1 MPQASKTFRIFV
13 SSTFS
18 DLKAERNALQE
29 HVFPRLRELCAQH
42 GCMFQAIDLRWGI
55 RNEAALDQQTMMIC
69 LEEIARCQKV
79 TPRPNFIVL
88 LGDRYGWR
96 PLPAETPAAEFEEIL
111 DGIESRIDL
120 NLLKRWYRRDDNA
133 VPAAYL
139 LQPRDGEYESPSK
152 WESIEHQLRTIL
164 LDGIEK
170 VALLETETLKYIRS
184 ATEQE
189 IISGLFNVPD
199 AHQHVFCF
207 FRKIIDFEHLSA
219 LGDIGRDFCDSFEPH
234 GPGHGYLLDLKR
246 RLRRKLGRNIHEY
259 DAEWSKGRLSQAHI
273 GTLPASL
280 DECLNLN
287 TDGRRS
293 PSLCEDVWRQLSRV
307 ILDEIARLK
316 DQDALESEASEHA
329 AFGAERT
336 KHFVGRED
344 FLQKATGYLGGA
356 SGEPLVVFGASGS
369 GKSAFMARAASD
381 ARRRFPNAVVVTRFI
396 GATPAS
402 SDGQALL
409 AGVCQEISRRV
420 EPGAGETSVDLENL
434 SEELLKRLSLAT
446 RDKPIIVF
454 LDALDQ
460 LSSAYNAR
468 SLRWLPSSLPAGAR
482 VVISTTPGDCL
493 TALEKKVSRDSLTEL
508 QPMSLDDGGKLLDR
522 WLKDAGRTL
531 QPGQRQDVLE
541 GFARNGLPLYLKLAF
556 E

>member
-207 FRKIIDFEHLSA
+207 F
-219 LGDIGRDFCDSFEPH
+219 
-234 GPGHGYLLDLKR
+234 
-246 RLRRKLGRNIHEY
+246 
-259 DAEWSKGRLSQAHI
+259 
-273 GTLPASL
+273 
-280 DECLNLN
+280 
-287 TDGRRS
+287 
-293 PSLCEDVWRQLSRV
+293 
-307 ILDEIARLK
+307 
-316 DQDALESEASEHA
+316 
-329 AFGAERT
+329 
-336 KHFVGRED
+336 
-344 FLQKATGYLGGA
+344 
-356 SGEPLVVFGASGS
+356 
-369 GKSAFMARAASD
+369 
-381 ARRRFPNAVVVTRFI
+381 
-396 GATPAS
+396 
-402 SDGQALL
+402 
-409 AGVCQEISRRV
+409 
-420 EPGAGETSVDLENL
+420 
-434 SEELLKRLSLAT
+434 
-446 RDKPIIVF
+446 
-454 LDALDQ
+454 
-460 LSSAYNAR
+460 
-468 SLRWLPSSLPAGAR
+468 
-482 VVISTTPGDCL
+482 
-493 TALEKKVSRDSLTEL
+493 
-508 QPMSLDDGGKLLDR
+508 
-522 WLKDAGRTL
+522 
-531 QPGQRQDVLE
+531 
-541 GFARNGLPLYLKLAF
+541 
-556 E
+556 